1 MLTSGRLRTAL
12 VVISAVCVH
21 GAIIGCDSLRLDF
34 MRVLYVSRAHREL
47 RNVHLHDLESR
58 RSGRHQRCDS
68 DANNVCNNTI
78 LASRPF
84 ATTASPRGR
93 GRRHDLSPPPS
104 CKGKNELLYDQI
116 GLSVYIEGNSETVL
130 NRSLVCD
137 NYAVLR
143 DPTFERYVSDYAT
156 YCLTYTFLDLNR
168 SCDLSI
174 ESSYMRTRNNN
185 TAPWDVGNEWNEHT
199 CECPA
204 LTPPSP
210 PLSPPPSPPACA
222 RQEFDC
228 RDVPDNIPGV
238 ICDVSDTLSCF
249 NSTEGGTWK
258 DRENCPYC
266 HGQYTLNAV
275 PSSVNPGG
283 GPGGGAWTTTW
294 KCELA
299 CKSMD

>member
-1 MLTSGRLRTAL
+1 MSIYTTWKVG
-12 VVISAVCVH
+12 
-21 GAIIGCDSLRLDF
+21 
-34 MRVLYVSRAHREL
+34 
-47 RNVHLHDLESR
+47 DLEDTNAATATRTTSVTTL
-58 RSGRHQRCDS
+58 SS
-68 DANNVCNNTI
+68 
-78 LASRPF
+78 LAAP
-84 ATTASPRGR
+84 SPPLPAHAGVE
-93 GRRHDLSPPPS
+93 GGMIYPPPPS